1 LKLLELL
8 ALQET
13 VGNVRRYK
21 GPECSQ
27 GMIEENR
34 EENREENY
42 IMAA

>member
-8 ALQET
+8 ALKET

-34 EENREENY
+34 EENY

>member
-1 LKLLELL
+1 M
-8 ALQET
+8 ARNI
-13 VGNVRRYK
+13 GRYK

-34 EENREENY
+34 EENY